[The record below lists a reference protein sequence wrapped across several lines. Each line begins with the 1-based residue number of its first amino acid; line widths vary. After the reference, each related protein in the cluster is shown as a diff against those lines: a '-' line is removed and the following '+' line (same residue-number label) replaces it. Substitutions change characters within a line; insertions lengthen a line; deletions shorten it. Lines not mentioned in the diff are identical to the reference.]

1 MSSVNKVILIGNL
14 GSDPE
19 VRQTGS
25 GQPVANMRIATSEN
39 YTDKSGQKVETTEWH
54 TVTAWGKTA
63 ELCGQYLTKGRKVYI
78 EGKIKTREYTDRDGN
93 DRKAFEIVAKEV
105 TFLGG
110 GDGGGQRQGG
120 GGGYNQ
126 QLRAQSPDRA
136 PRQSDGGWNG
146 NGGGSQGNQG
156 DWGNNNG
163 NGGGSDPIPF

>member
-1 MSSVNKVILIGNL
+1 MSSVNKVILVGNL

-19 VRQTGS
+19 IRQTNG
-25 GQPVANMRIATSEN
+25 GQPVANMRIATSES
-39 YTDKSGQKVETTEWH
+39 YTDKSGQRVESTEWH

-63 ELCGQYLTKGRKVYI
+63 ELCGQYLAKGRQVYI

-93 DRKAFEIVAKEV
+93 DRKAFEVVAKEV

-110 GDGGGQRQGG
+110 DGGGQRQGN

-126 QLRAQSPDRA
+126 Q
-136 PRQSDGGWNG
+136 PRQNGGGWNG
-146 NGGGSQGNQG
+146 NQGNQG
-156 DWGNNNG
+156 TWGN